1 MLFLILESALRSAL
15 LGLCVWAALKL
26 VRLKDPATETMVW
39 TCVLLAAAAMPFFA
53 SLRQDGP
60 ALHLGQWWA
69 VNADTPYFAA
79 PAESIGTQASW
90 LSLHGMRLAELVYA
104 AIVLWNLARLATGLI
119 LSWRLCRNA
128 RNVTEAWARGH
139 DIRTSEAVEGPYSLG
154 FTILLPADWREW
166 PEAKRNAIIAHE
178 ATHVRRGDFFLQLM
192 ARFYRAIF
200 WFNPLAW
207 WLTARL
213 EELAETAC
221 DEAAIQTVEDRASYA
236 AILVEVSLR
245 GRTEALTAM
254 ARKAGLLA
262 RVDHILSDKPLHHA
276 ASLPLRAAAIILLA
290 PLSFAFAT
298 AHAEVAPAQATR
310 LPVMAPL
317 DKPLPPS
324 LGEAAVRPAPQ
335 PLSATLPASRA
346 APRPKLAK
354 AAAANLDAPSYN
366 PRALLDEPQAVVLPT
381 LIPVMG
387 PGAKPKKPAAGTMS
401 VVTDGSITIL
411 AQPQ

>member
-15 LGLCVWAALKL
+15 LGLFVWAGLKL
-26 VRLKDPATETMVW
+26 IRLKDPATETMIWVS
-39 TCVLLAAAAMPFFA
+39 VLLAAAAMPFLT
-53 SLRQDGP
+53 SLRQEGP

-69 VNADTPYFAA
+69 ANADTPYFAA
-79 PAESIGTQASW
+79 SSDGATIQASW
-90 LSLHGMRLAELVYA
+90 LSTHGAGLTLTIYA
-104 AIVLWNLARLATGLI
+104 AIVVWNLARLATGLV
-119 LSWRLCRNA
+119 LSWRLCRHA
-128 RNVTEAWARGH
+128 RKVTEDWALEH
-139 DIRTSEAVEGPYSLG
+139 DIRISEAVESPYSLG
-154 FTILLPADWREW
+154 FTVLLPADYHEW
-166 PEAKRNAIIAHE
+166 PEAKRSAIIAHE

-192 ARFYRAIF
+192 ARSYRAVF

-207 WLTARL
+207 WLTSRL

-221 DEAAIQTVEDRASYA
+221 DEAAIQTIEDRASYA

-245 GRTEALTAM
+245 GRTEAMTAM

-276 ASLPLRAAAIILLA
+276 LSVPLRVVAIIFLA

-298 AHAEVAPAQATR
+298 AHAEVAPTQLHR
-310 LPVMAPL
+310 LPLMAPL
-317 DKPLPPS
+317 NKPLPTS
-324 LGEAAVRPAPQ
+324 LGEAAVQPAPQ
-335 PLSATLPASRA
+335 PLPALSSVSRA
-346 APRPKLAK
+346 APRPKQPK
-354 AAAANLDAPSYN
+354 TAAANLDTPSYN

-387 PGAKPKKPAAGTMS
+387 PGAKPKKPIAGTMS
-401 VVTDGSITIL
+401 AVTDGSITIL

>member
-39 TCVLLAAAAMPFFA
+39 TCVLLAAVAMPFFA
-53 SLRQDGP
+53 PLRQDGP
-60 ALHLGQWWA
+60 ALHLGQWWTA
-69 VNADTPYFAA
+69 NEDTLYFAV
-79 PAESIGTQASW
+79 PTENIGTQASW
-90 LSLHGMRLAELVYA
+90 LSLHAMRLAQLVYA

-128 RNVTEAWARGH
+128 RNVTEAWAQGH
-139 DIRTSEAVEGPYSLG
+139 DIRTSEVVESPYSLG
-154 FTILLPADWREW
+154 FIILLPADWREW

-192 ARFYRAIF
+192 ARLYRAIF

-262 RVDHILSDKPLHHA
+262 RVDHILSEPPHRA
-276 ASLPLRAAAIILLA
+276 VSLPLRAAAIILLA

-298 AHAEVAPAQATR
+298 AHAEVAPTQAMR

-317 DKPLPPS
+317 DKPLPPY
-324 LGEAAVRPAPQ
+324 LGEAAVQPAPQ
-335 PLSATLPASRA
+335 PLSATPPAGRA
-346 APRPKLAK
+346 APRPK
-354 AAAANLDAPSYN
+354 AAAANLDSPSYN

-381 LIPVMG
+381 VIPVMG
-387 PGAKPKKPAAGTMS
+387 AGSKARKPVVGTMS
-401 VVTDGSITIL
+401 AVSDGSVTIL